1 MLGCLFST
9 VVIILVIF
17 ALIFLVPGIALGF
30 LELIAFIAGSI
41 VVGLVLIFAL
51 LWSLVALLL
60 SIIIWPFKMLTSLLK
75 K

>member
-9 VVIILVIF
+9 VMIILVIF

>member
-30 LELIAFIAGSI
+30 LEFIAFIAGSI

-60 SIIIWPFKMLTSLLK
+60 SIIIWPFKMLASLLK

>member
-9 VVIILVIF
+9 VMIILVIF

-41 VVGLVLIFAL
+41 VVGLVLIFAF

-60 SIIIWPFKMLTSLLK
+60 SIIIWPFKMLASLLK